1 MESNFIFN
9 IYLRIYLII
18 LKNKKTILT
27 LKTSREISLT
37 HKVWDL
43 VLTLTHKVM
52 ERESIL
58 LELTV
63 TSRSSLSILSIALIA
78 KVHFQF

>member
-1 MESNFIFN
+1 
-9 IYLRIYLII
+9 
-18 LKNKKTILT
+18 
-27 LKTSREISLT
+27 
-37 HKVWDL
+37 
-43 VLTLTHKVM
+43 M